1 MKKIDFL
8 IGTVIGFVAPV
19 IGSFIFIESFTSY
32 HFIDGIAIF
41 KAQQV
46 LGKII
51 TLGAIFNIATFFL
64 LLQFN
69 RELMARGI
77 ILATILLTII
87 TLFI

>member
-1 MKKIDFL
+1 MKKSNFLAGVL
-8 IGTVIGFVAPV
+8 IGFIAPV
-19 IGSFIFIESFTSY
+19 IGSFIFIESFTPY
-32 HFIDGIAIF
+32 HFMDGIAIF
-41 KAQQV
+41 KTQHV

-51 TLGAIFNIATFFL
+51 TLGAILNIATFFL

-69 RELMARGI
+69 KELMARGI

>member
-19 IGSFIFIESFTSY
+19 IGSFIFIESFTPY
-32 HFIDGIAIF
+32 HFMDGISIF

-51 TLGAIFNIATFFL
+51 TLGAILNIATFFL